1 MPEKGQGKE
10 PEKRVDLVF
19 EGGGVKGLALV
30 GALSVLEERGYEPQG
45 IAGTS
50 AGAVLTALL
59 AAGYTAVE
67 LREIF
72 LDLDFRSLQ
81 DATWEDRIP
90 FLGTPLSFLKD
101 QGIYEGRALLEYL
114 RELLADRS
122 VKTFGDLVDP
132 VYIDQTRH
140 RYRAQ
145 VIASDI
151 TGRRLLVLPRDASR
165 LGVEDPDSFE
175 VALAVRM
182 SSSIPF
188 YFEPVKFRNR
198 RTGRDHLIVDGG
210 VLSNFPVWLFDTDDV
225 PRWPTFGL
233 KLVEP
238 DPRTPLAGR
247 IGEADYPANRI
258 EATIDYVK
266 SLVLTMMEAHDRLYI
281 EMADFARTICI
292 PTLGVRTIDFDLSR
306 ERKLELYEAG
316 RTAAERFLKTWSFE
330 GYKKEFRRKDGYSRR
345 EEAVGWMRRED
356 EDAGYNPY
364 SGAHN
369 S

>member
-1 MPEKGQGKE
+1 MPETVQ
-10 PEKRVDLVF
+10 EKRVDLVF
-19 EGGGVKGLALV
+19 EGGGAKGIGLV

-59 AAGYTAVE
+59 AAGYTAGE
-67 LREIF
+67 LRELF
-72 LDLDFRSLQ
+72 LELDFESLQ
-81 DATWEDRIP
+81 DTAWEDRIP

-101 QGIYEGRALLEYL
+101 QGIYEGKALLEYM
-114 RELLADRS
+114 RELLADRG
-122 VKTFGDLVDP
+122 VRTFGDLVDHGRANEP
-132 VYIDQTRH
+132 RH
-140 RYRAQ
+140 RAQ

-151 TGRRLLVLPRDASR
+151 TGRRLLVLPRDAAR

-182 SSSIPF
+182 SAGIPF
-188 YFEPVKFRNR
+188 YFEPVKFRNL
-198 RTGRDHLIVDGG
+198 RTDRDHLIVDGG
-210 VLSNFPVWLFDTDDV
+210 VLSNFPVWLFDTDGV

-233 KLVEP
+233 RLVEP
-238 DPRTPLAGR
+238 EPRASLGER
-247 IGEADYPANRI
+247 IGEAEYPASSI

-292 PTLGVRTIDFDLSR
+292 PTLGVRTTDFDLPR

-316 RTAAERFLKTWSFE
+316 RAAAERFLETWSFE
-330 GYKKEFRRKDGYSRR
+330 GYKKEFRRRDGYSRT
-345 EEAVGWMRRED
+345 EEAAGRMHRAAED
-356 EDAGYNPY
+356 TP
-364 SGAHN
+364 
-369 S
+369 